1 MYDRNFFRTQ
11 LGQASLA
18 SFLAMTI
25 FAVFSSNL
33 AMSAPAPSIAY
44 YDQVEIA

>member
-18 SFLAMTI
+18 SFLAMAI